1 MTRNGPQWSD
11 IDEQAV
17 DPALNYLFEERER
30 WVESIYN
37 PPTICAHRLLCE
49 FAPHRRAGTGQQKL
63 TACFRRATRACRRFD
78 GSILSPH
85 PPGGS

>member
-37 PPTICAHRLLCE
+37 PPTICAHRLLASSRQPVRWDSHT
-49 FAPHRRAGTGQQKL
+49 FSLARSDPQ
-63 TACFRRATRACRRFD
+63 
-78 GSILSPH
+78 IL
-85 PPGGS
+85 